1 MSTHPS
7 PLPQLNHSPSHPS
20 LFPYF
25 PHSSLFSFSS
35 PVIILSFGCTYFLRS
50 GFFFLLFILFSV
62 HSITFMPFPLLPF
75 PSQSQALQLSL
86 CCFIG
91 WSFHYLHH
99 HLLSAYLFHSSC
111 SYFVLKLLTILALVY
126 LYLKSTAHPAPISS
140 SSSVLLHLKSTT
152 IILSLHLFI
161 PPLLSFCIS
170 KYSYSIISIYLFL
183 LFCFCFFHL
192 KSVAILFSSS
202 PICFCFSTL
211 LHLKSTAIL

>member
-20 LFPYF
+20 LLPYF

-35 PVIILSFGCTYFLRS
+35 PVTILSFDCTSFLRS
-50 GFFFLLFILFSV
+50 VFFLLFILFSV
-62 HSITFMPFPLLPF
+62 HSITFMPFPLLSF

-86 CCFIG
+86 CWFIG

-99 HLLSAYLFHSSC
+99 HLLFAYLFHSSC
-111 SYFVLKLLTILALVY
+111 SYLVLKLLTILPFVY
-126 LYLKSTAHPAPISS
+126 LYLKSTTHTAPISS

-152 IILSLHLFI
+152 IILSLHLFS
-161 PPLLSFCIS
+161 PPLLPCCIS
-170 KYSYSIISIYLFL
+170 KYSYSMISTYLFL
-183 LFCFCFFHL
+183 LFCFFFHL
-192 KSVAILFSSS
+192 KSVAILFISS